1 MVKKDQMQKEL
12 EMLKRDNKA
21 LQQQISEL
29 TAENEE
35 LKKEL
40 EAAKNADANSTEK
53 TEKTEKT
60 EIAGTEAAARDPE
73 VNELKGKIGI
83 LLSAICQSCAD
94 HCPHH
99 MNENACRNC
108 SIYKSVFNAGYKITR
123 PEPAKE
129 V

>member
-1 MVKKDQMQKEL
+1 MVKKEQIQKEL
-12 EMLKRDNKA
+12 EMLKQDNKA

-40 EAAKNADANSTEK
+40 EAAKNADARTETEK

-83 LLSAICQSCAD
+83 LLGAIAASCKD

-99 MNENACRNC
+99 LNAQACRNC
-108 SIYKSVFNAGYKITR
+108 NIRKSVFNAGFNM
-123 PEPAKE
+123 PEVIE
-129 V
+129 